1 MEKVL
6 VNDNLELAMP
16 DGFRTMERDE
26 VKKAYGFDYDCLWG
40 MRDEERHMMLTIIW
54 KVSNKVLAKLGT
66 AKIIAEQQDKGL
78 RKRFKRMGY
87 QSGDVRPIEIA
98 GIEGCNFS
106 YSYELEGTELACETN
121 VVKDGTCCYSIYY
134 YTRADCAEENRSLY
148 EDILASMKL
157 VE

>member
-1 MEKVL
+1 MEKAL
-6 VNDNLELAMP
+6 VNDSLELTMP
-16 DGFRTMERDE
+16 DGFRVMGNDE

-40 MRDEERHMMLTIIW
+40 MRDEERHMMLTVIW

-87 QSGDVRPIEIA
+87 KSGDLRPIKIA
-98 GIEGCNFS
+98 GIEGCNFG
-106 YSYELEGTELACETN
+106 YSYELEGTTLACETS

-134 YTRADCAEENRSLY
+134 YTREECDEENRALY
-148 EDILASMKL
+148 EEILASMKL
-157 VE
+157 VG